1 MTEPGVLL
9 AIDAGG
15 SHTRAVVVSR
25 DAECVGYGSS
35 TSGNATVVGAD
46 RALAALAEA
55 ASGAL
60 ASAALRPGDVRR
72 VVLAAAGEE
81 HLLDGR
87 TVAQALAVPAAEF
100 TRESD
105 ILAMFHSSAVEP
117 AGVALVAG
125 TGAVAARFQD
135 LVTQRVLDGNGW
147 LLGDYGSGFW
157 IGRKVARA
165 VAADLD
171 GAAEPTDLTRLV
183 VEELSLGPAEGDR
196 SALLRALVGWAYNG
210 RPVRLARLAP
220 LAFRAEATDE
230 SAAVIT
236 AEAEEALARTL
247 RVVRDGHEEL
257 PVVLGGSVV
266 VKGLLDPARSSRGA
280 LTRELAGAD
289 VRTAHDGVA
298 GAAIVGLLRSRAV
311 VDSKTLARL
320 TRSIDA
326 LRAGGR
332 PPT

>member
-1 MTEPGVLL
+1 MRESGVLL

-15 SHTRAVVVSR
+15 SHTRAVVVSA
-25 DAECVGYGSS
+25 DAECLGYGAS
-35 TSGNATVVGAD
+35 TSGNATAVGAD
-46 RALAALAEA
+46 RALAALAQA
-55 ASGAL
+55 
-60 ASAALRPGDVRR
+60 ASAALAAAALGPGDVRR

-81 HLLDGR
+81 QLLDGR
-87 TVAQALAVPAAEF
+87 TVAQALGVPAAEY
-100 TRESD
+100 TREGD
-105 ILAMFHSSAVEP
+105 ILAMYHSSAVEP

-125 TGAVAARFQD
+125 TGAIAARFRH
-135 LVTQRVLDGNGW
+135 LVTQRVVDGTGW
-147 LLGDYGSGFW
+147 LLGDRGSGFW

-171 GAAEPTDLTRLV
+171 HAGEPTDLTRLV
-183 VEELSLGPAEGDR
+183 VEELGLEPVEGVR
-196 SALLRALVGWAYNG
+196 SALLQAFVGWAYHG
-210 RPVRLARLAP
+210 QPVRLARLAP

-230 SAAVIT
+230 TAAAIT

-247 RVVRDGHEEL
+247 RVVRDGHDDL

-266 VKGLLDPARSSRGA
+266 VKGLLGPGRSAGGA

-311 VDSKTLARL
+311 VDSNTLARL
-320 TRSIDA
+320 TRSIDE
-326 LRAGGR
+326 LRGGA
-332 PPT
+332 